1 MPLITVN
8 LYMKATQGNLKNI
21 VFISRCPLITCR
33 LKLYRYGM
41 CCVMWRLVAFSRC
54 QMCHFFFRF
63 FVVHISYI
71 HVLGHQGINENR
83 ILFISG
89 TNETALK
96 GRFITVVV
104 SVLKMI
110 VDVVAVIIISVQQGS
125 IFDTLSVIEFSL
137 SHDMSKNRGPHAC
150 TLGIKQFFFIA
161 FKVQR
166 LVVMVFNATF
176 NNISFISWWVSF
188 LVEENL

>member
-1 MPLITVN
+1 MQVKIIQVWYVLCNVEVSGFFSMPNV
-8 LYMKATQGNLKNI
+8 
-21 VFISRCPLITCR
+21 
-33 LKLYRYGM
+33 
-41 CCVMWRLVAFSRC
+41 
-54 QMCHFFFRF
+54 CHFFFRF

-89 TNETALK
+89 TNETPLK

-137 SHDMSKNRGPHAC
+137 SHDMSKNRGPHAS

-176 NNISFISWWVSF
+176 NNILFISWRVSF
-188 LVEENL
+188 LVEENLQKTANLVQVTDKLDHIMLY